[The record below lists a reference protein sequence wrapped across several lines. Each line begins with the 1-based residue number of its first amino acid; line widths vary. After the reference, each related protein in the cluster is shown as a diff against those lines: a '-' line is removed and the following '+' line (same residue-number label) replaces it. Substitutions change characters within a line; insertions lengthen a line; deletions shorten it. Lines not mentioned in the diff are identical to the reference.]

1 MLPPLVPIG
10 RISRAHGLRGEVLLK
25 TFSYP
30 SPTVEKAEILYLPGP
45 RPLPLKIVSRR
56 IVPHGYLIFFE
67 GVDSRERAEKLRGQQ
82 LSCHP
87 EDMPGLE
94 DGEYYSYQLIGLRV
108 CTSEEEIGV
117 IREVISPAGQDLLV
131 VQGGERE
138 YLIPA
143 VPEIIVDI
151 DLDDGI
157 VSIDPPQGLLE
168 TCSTKLSQS
177 SESCSQVHLPSVSSE
192 GQSDKSA

>member
-10 RISRAHGLRGEVLLK
+10 RISRAHGIKGEVLLK

-45 RPLPLKIVSRR
+45 KPFPLKIVSRR
-56 IVPHGYLIFFE
+56 IVPHGYLIFFD
-67 GVDSRERAEKLRGQQ
+67 GVDSREKAEELKGQE

-94 DGEYYSYQLIGLRV
+94 DDEYYGYQLIGLKV
-108 CTSEEEIGV
+108 CTSTEEIGV
-117 IREVISPAGQDLLV
+117 VKEVISPSGQDLLV

-143 VPEIIVDI
+143 VPEIIVDV

-177 SESCSQVHLPSVSSE
+177 SKNCSPVHSHSALSE
-192 GQSDKSA
+192 EQSNKS